1 MKRNVFRK
9 SMSAAWILLVLL
21 VCGAPPSQAY
31 QQELKKMATELAARI
46 QALNHSRVTVYEFVD
61 LDMKPNKLGK
71 FLAQQLQLALA
82 QPETELTVVDQSQMP
97 QLFDQMEK
105 LSEGLIDP
113 ATGRQLGK
121 VAGTEVLVVGT
132 VMSSSL
138 TIRLDIKA
146 IDLQTAK
153 LITGKGASLARV
165 GVLGKL
171 ANESEGITAAAAQ
184 DEEETEQ
191 ASARPAK
198 AKSRPPARSRN
209 DQGVL
214 FELDGCSVSGGAL
227 TCAVTATSDRDRW
240 LAVTL
245 ESRAWNESGEE
256 FTAAEAKI
264 ANTRSQRWCAAKQ
277 LLKGVP
283 TALSVTFPQ
292 FGDEEWTVER
302 LRLSWY
308 ESEHCSYHEWRPV
321 DFEKIALSEDAD
333 FTSRPA
339 SNRPSHGSSGNS
351 VGATTKRKGG
361 LLQRLS
367 GQVLDALEGTATK
380 MIDKKTRELTGEDEE
395 DGEEPP
401 RER

>member
-21 VCGAPPSQAY
+21 AWGASPSRAY
-31 QQELKKMATELAARI
+31 QQDLKKMATELAARI
-46 QALNHSRVTVYEFVD
+46 HALNHSRVTVYEFVD

-82 QPETELTVVDQSQMP
+82 ESETELTVVDQSQMP

-132 VMSSSL
+132 VMPSSL

-165 GVLGKL
+165 GLLGKL
-171 ANESEGITAAAAQ
+171 ANESEGNAETASAD
-184 DEEETEQ
+184 DEEETER
-191 ASARPAK
+191 ASTKPVKAK
-198 AKSRPPARSRN
+198 ARPPARSRN

-240 LAVTL
+240 LALTHD
-245 ESRAWNESGEE
+245 SRAWNESGDE
-256 FTAAEAKI
+256 FGAAETTI
-264 ANTRSQRWCAAKQ
+264 ANTRSQRGDSCAAKQ

-283 TALSVTFPQ
+283 TALSLTFPQ

-302 LRLSWY
+302 LRLAWY
-308 ESEHCSYHEWRPV
+308 ESDDCCCFQERPV
-321 DFEKIALSEDAD
+321 DFEKIALSDDAN
-333 FTSRPA
+333 FATSRP
-339 SNRPSHGSSGNS
+339 SNRPSHGNS

-367 GQVLDALEGTATK
+367 GQVLDALEETATK
-380 MIDKKTRELTGEDEE
+380 VIDKKTRELTGEDEE